1 MRQKKERIVLTPEQ
15 EQFFIQTWEN
25 NDGVAAYSILCENLG
40 ISRWE
45 CYLVSKGLRDKALL
59 RDKNVEKYSQ
69 ALIDQFQL
77 DYESGYTLKEIA
89 ARHQKD
95 ADTIRKHLLKRYE
108 TKRLPKIQ
116 PILEGE
122 EWRDVDGCS
131 KYQISNL
138 GRVYNKIT
146 GQMFTGG
153 KEGRY
158 VRLSLLADSGEK
170 INIMLHRLVAQT
182 FIPNPDNKPQVDHI
196 DSNPLNNRADNLR
209 WATREEQQENE
220 ATIRKNAEA
229 MKNAGKNK
237 LIKPLLRK
245 LFALQPDK
253 MELIKLIIEYEP

>member
-1 MRQKKERIVLTPEQ
+1 
-15 EQFFIQTWEN
+15 
-25 NDGVAAYSILCENLG
+25 
-40 ISRWE
+40 
-45 CYLVSKGLRDKALL
+45 
-59 RDKNVEKYSQ
+59 
-69 ALIDQFQL
+69 
-77 DYESGYTLKEIA
+77 
-89 ARHQKD
+89 
-95 ADTIRKHLLKRYE
+95 
-108 TKRLPKIQ
+108 
-116 PILEGE
+116 
-122 EWRDVDGCS
+122 
-131 KYQISNL
+131 
-138 GRVYNKIT
+138 
-146 GQMFTGG
+146 MFTGG

-229 MKNAGKNK
+229 MKAGKNK